1 VPKLDTVELK
11 EISCAPSDFAEIC
24 YVVALGVC
32 TGCIIVEIYL
42 WSNPRWQTKATLNKV
57 KSV

>member
-1 VPKLDTVELK
+1 MVELK

-32 TGCIIVEIYL
+32 TGCVIVEIYL
-42 WSNPRWQTKATLNKV
+42 WSNPRWQTKPTLNKV
-57 KSV
+57 KSL